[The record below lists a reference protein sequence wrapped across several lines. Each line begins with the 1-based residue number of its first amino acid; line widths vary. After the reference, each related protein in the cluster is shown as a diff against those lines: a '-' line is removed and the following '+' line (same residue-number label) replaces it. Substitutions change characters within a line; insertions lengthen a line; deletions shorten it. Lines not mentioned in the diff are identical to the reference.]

1 MARFLVN
8 LNDVNFEA
16 NYEPL
21 LPGVYEVVVDA
32 SKAEIKEAST
42 GTPQLRLDFIVVSP
56 EEYAGRRVVDFFALT
71 EKAKWRLGQ
80 LLTAMESTLPAN
92 LAEVEIDTDRWH
104 NRTCKLVIKQEVRDG
119 EIRHRV
125 AKILPVTAAATQ
137 VADVPLV
144 VNAQR
149 NQPLVPPEGKR
160 RVLF

>member
-1 MARFLVN
+1 MAKFLVN
-8 LNDVNFEA
+8 MNDVNFEA
-16 NYEPL
+16 TYEPL

-42 GTPQLRLDFIVVSP
+42 GTPQLRLDFIVTSP
-56 EEYAGRRVVDFFALT
+56 EEYAGRRVVEFFALT
-71 EKAKWRLGQ
+71 EKARWRLGQ
-80 LLTAMESTLPAN
+80 LLTAMEATLPTN

-104 NRTCKLVIKQEVRDG
+104 NCPCKLVLKQEAHNG

-125 AKILPVTAAATQ
+125 AKILPAASGQ
-137 VADVPLV
+137 PVSVAEAPRAV
-144 VNAQR
+144 QY